1 MAGLLLL
8 IHWKAGFFVASSAV
22 KKELDLEL
30 QQRIEEH
37 LHRCPV
43 QAWKVDQS
51 NQIPNENL
59 SDDDDDWKVEG
70 PVWPDL
76 EQQLVQKERDHDKPP
91 GLVAQLNPVDEPAS
105 PNSHPHSFGVKL
117 SLDLLMARY

>member
-1 MAGLLLL
+1 M
-8 IHWKAGFFVASSAV
+8 ASSAV

-59 SDDDDDWKVEG
+59 SDDCILMMV
-70 PVWPDL
+70 V
-76 EQQLVQKERDHDKPP
+76 
-91 GLVAQLNPVDEPAS
+91 GLTE
-105 PNSHPHSFGVKL
+105 K
-117 SLDLLMARY
+117 